1 MAELPEG
8 SGSLLSGILEGSLNS
23 LFVVMAVM
31 AVICML
37 IVAAFRNAPPE
48 PEAGTEETQTSMK

>member
-1 MAELPEG
+1 M
-8 SGSLLSGILEGSLNS
+8 SGILEGSLNS

-37 IVAAFRNAPPE
+37 IVAAFRNAPLNRRRE
-48 PEAGTEETQTSMK
+48 RKNVKSLIKGLM